1 MGNQQNTL
9 HALNPRFTSSTHWS
23 SNVIHVGRSSP
34 LNLLGFTFSQKTF
47 VFMFLIVWI
56 GLNDQWLFIA
66 MRRMRSDDES
76 TEPGGGESVYVLQP
90 K

>member
-23 SNVIHVGRSSP
+23 SNVIHAGRSSP
-34 LNLLGFTFSQKTF
+34 LNLLGFTFSQKSSA
-47 VFMFLIVWI
+47 FMFLIVWV
-56 GLNDQWLFIA
+56 GLSDQRPFIA
-66 MRRMRSDDES
+66 ARRMRSDDES
-76 TEPGGGESVYVLQP
+76 TEPCGGESVYMLRP